1 MLLQGKINQIIKFI
15 SIMEVFGICFII
27 GMAFAL
33 QLLWNDLPCP
43 LCLLQRLGL
52 LGIALG
58 FLLNIRY
65 HVRPSH
71 YAISLLSALF
81 TAFVALRQI
90 ALHIS
95 DPIGYGKAIFGMHMY
110 TWCFI
115 ICMIAIIYLA
125 LAISFP
131 WQYQLT
137 KNDTAIVNPR
147 SKLLGAFSHTAFL
160 LLVIL
165 VIANII
171 SVLLECGLSQC
182 PDNPIKYII

>member
-1 MLLQGKINQIIKFI
+1 MLLQGKINQIIEFI

-95 DPIGYGKAIFGMHMY
+95 DSNDVFN
-110 TWCFI
+110 CNR
-115 ICMIAIIYLA
+115 L
-125 LAISFP
+125 
-131 WQYQLT
+131 QT
-137 KNDTAIVNPR
+137 KFSETAGDLN
-147 SKLLGAFSHTAFL
+147 SLSLGH
-160 LLVIL
+160 
-165 VIANII
+165 
-171 SVLLECGLSQC
+171 
-182 PDNPIKYII
+182 